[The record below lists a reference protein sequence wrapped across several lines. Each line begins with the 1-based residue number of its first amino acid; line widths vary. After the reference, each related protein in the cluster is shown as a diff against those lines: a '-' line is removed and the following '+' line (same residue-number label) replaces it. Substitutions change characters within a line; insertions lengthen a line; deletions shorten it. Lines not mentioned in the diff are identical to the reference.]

1 MGQPPRQAGDIAQN
15 TKPATSI
22 RSRSVTLVLVL
33 AILFL
38 AVSFSREAVA
48 IRQKEETL
56 RSLQAQV
63 ADLRAQR
70 DELKRW
76 LDVVRSPEHMRR
88 IGHDQM
94 MMGFPGEERWVP
106 YVPAQAAL
114 GGRGE
119 VPDKAPSQPQA
130 ASPPPSEGYWSL
142 WRQYLFR

>member
-1 MGQPPRQAGDIAQN
+1 MGHPPRQAGNTAQD
-15 TKPATSI
+15 TKSTTSI

-33 AILFL
+33 ATLFL
-38 AVSFSREAVA
+38 AVSFGREALA

-94 MMGFPGEERWVP
+94 MMGFPGEERWIPYIPPQAVP
-106 YVPAQAAL
+106 E
-114 GGRGE
+114 GTGSSSREGS
-119 VPDKAPSQPQA
+119 SQSQA
-130 ASPPPSEGYWSL
+130 ASPPPSGEYRVL